1 MGFGL
6 GMNIVYSL
14 VLWFWTKSVEGLLES
29 QFPSSS
35 TVRLIVES
43 SSYKDLLY
51 ALNQPLNS
59 VVIEEKMHFFKT
71 YSVKIYGKVRLILVK

>member
-35 TVRLIVES
+35 TVRLLVES

-59 VVIEEKMHFFKT
+59 VVIEEKMLFKI